1 MTMTTIMAAAAVALL
16 AGLLCA
22 ASRESLRGTL
32 LTKPLLSALFVATAW
47 TAPHRDPLY
56 FGLVTAGLVLCLAG
70 DVFLIFTRS
79 ANLFLAGLV
88 SFLLGHVL
96 YGTAFFA
103 VSSPGAW
110 TAAAAVVLL
119 AVGTA
124 VFSWMKPHLGKM
136 KVPVTAYIIVITL
149 MVVTAATLAGD
160 GRHPFAGRIL
170 AFVGAVLFY
179 ASDIFVARHRFVRKE
194 FLNRLIGLPLYYAG
208 QFMIAASVRFF

>member
-1 MTMTTIMAAAAVALL
+1 MTATTVIVAAAVPLL
-16 AGLLCA
+16 AGLLLA
-22 ASRESLRGTL
+22 ASRESLGGTL
-32 LTKPLLSALFVATAW
+32 LTKPLLSALFVATVW

-88 SFLLGHVL
+88 SFLLGHIL

-110 TAAAAVVLL
+110 TAAAAIVLAAL
-119 AVGTA
+119 GIA
-124 VFSWMKPHLGKM
+124 VFNWLKPHLGRM
-136 KVPVTAYIIVITL
+136 KIPVTAYLTAITL
-149 MVVTAATLAGD
+149 MVVAAATLAGD
-160 GRHPFAGRIL
+160 RGHPFTGRML
-170 AFVGAVLFY
+170 ALIGAVLFY

-194 FLNRLIGLPLYYAG
+194 FRNRLIGLPLYYAG